1 MTLPKQWSEKAF
13 NFLQLLKGFL
23 LGLLADDV
31 TGLPGGPRK
40 EALSSLES
48 LEKFVLAFV
57 IVVVMRLFLYGQPAK
72 GLSPSHHAIGLEAE
86 GVQMKRVIVCLQGSL
101 HVKKRQRLEKGTSTA
116 WHLHQQCTQKLVT
129 KMISCILII

>member
-1 MTLPKQWSEKAF
+1 MPKQWSEKAF

-40 EALSSLES
+40 QALSSLDS
-48 LEKFVLAFV
+48 LEKFALVLI
-57 IVVVMRLFLYGQPAK
+57 IVVVMRLFLYGRPHPGLKPQPAK
-72 GLSPSHHAIGLEAE
+72 GLIPSHHAIGLEAE
-86 GVQMKRVIVCLQGSL
+86 GVQMKRVIVCLLGSL

-116 WHLHQQCTQKLVT
+116 WHLHQQC
-129 KMISCILII
+129 